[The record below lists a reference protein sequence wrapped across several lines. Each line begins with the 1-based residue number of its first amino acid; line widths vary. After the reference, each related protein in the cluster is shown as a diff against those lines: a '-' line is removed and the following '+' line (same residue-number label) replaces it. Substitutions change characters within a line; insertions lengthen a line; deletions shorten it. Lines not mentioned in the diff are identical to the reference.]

1 VLKYNNAIE
10 DRKYMISL
18 AQRRKDKSLPQFSF
32 PELVIRSDSSI
43 TILLV
48 ISAFIVSIS
57 VFFTFVGTSASAST
71 SDFTINIPPGNTTD
85 ESGTNSSEIEPPQGL
100 TPSDSLTLKG
110 ISPQG
115 ESDLSIAC
123 SLSPERC

>member
-1 VLKYNNAIE
+1 VLKCNNAIE

-48 ISAFIVSIS
+48 ISEFIVSIS

-71 SDFTINIPPGNTTD
+71 SDFTINIPPGNATD

>member
-1 VLKYNNAIE
+1 
-10 DRKYMISL
+10 MISL

-48 ISAFIVSIS
+48 ISEFIVSIS

-71 SDFTINIPPGNTTD
+71 SDFTINIPPGNATD